1 MTLAYPPNTPSHH
14 APRERLARE
23 EVRRGLTALL
33 RRRVP
38 EQEVEDVAQTVLADA
53 LASPTFPT
61 DPEELRRWLTGIARH
76 KIADFHRR
84 SARHAARLSVEAIET
99 VATKPPSYEE
109 REVLKN
115 VLSETRTRRDEQTME
130 WLFREHGGERLA
142 DIANENNL
150 PAPVVRQ
157 RVSRL
162 RRALRSRYAGLFT
175 LVAIIAGLSAI
186 SAVIYAGAARQAIAP
201 DPSSREARESEPKA
215 PASSTKEQRSP
226 PSTLMNDLDGD
237 WVVQSVRPNRAL
249 TPTEQRFVDLQTKTA
264 SVSVRRGRSQQP
276 EIELRAGNFKM
287 DWRVTKIERQTQT
300 SARAHLESTDGNFK
314 DVADIVLRRDVQGPR
329 LEVSLA
335 GPKYGGTVVLRRP
348 VL

>member
-1 MTLAYPPNTPSHH
+1 MTLAYPPHTPSHH

-84 SARHAARLSVEAIET
+84 SARQSARIASNEAPELVAA
-99 VATKPPSYEE
+99 KPTSYEE
-109 REVLKN
+109 REVLQN
-115 VLSETRTRRDEQTME
+115 VLAETRTHRDEQTME
-130 WLFREHGGERLA
+130 WMVREHGGERLA

-162 RRALRSRYAGLFT
+162 RRALRSRYAGVFA
-175 LVAIIAGLSAI
+175 LVAIVAGLAAV
-186 SAVIYAGAARQAIAP
+186 SAVIYNGSANQAIAP
-201 DPSSREARESEPKA
+201 DPSSKEANKDPKA
-215 PASSTKEQRSP
+215 PATSKLP
-226 PSTLMNDLDGD
+226 PTTLMNEVEGD
-237 WVVQSVRPNRAL
+237 WVVQGVHPNRSLSA
-249 TPTEQRFVDLQTKTA
+249 TEQKFVDLQTKTA
-264 SVSVRRGRSQQP
+264 SISIHQGATVA
-276 EIELRAGNFKM
+276 LHAGNFKI
-287 DWRVTKIERQTQT
+287 DWRVTKIEKQTPT
-300 SARAHLESTDGNFK
+300 SARVYLESTEGNLK
-314 DVADIVLRRDVQGPR
+314 DVADVVLRRDAQGPR
-329 LEVSLA
+329 LEVSMA
-335 GPKYGGTVVLRRP
+335 GPKYGGTVTLRRP
-348 VL
+348 IL